1 MRFVG
6 FASPLWVGPMEGFW
20 PKRNYIYIYIYIKW
34 QNLKSDV
41 VRSLEKRNREKVR
54 VFRALIED
62 QRANFVR
69 FSSNFIW

>member
-1 MRFVG
+1 
-6 FASPLWVGPMEGFW
+6 MECFW
-20 PKRNYIYIYIYIKW
+20 PKI
-34 QNLKSDV
+34 NLKKKLHNVKSDV